1 MGDKIRI
8 QGNQY
13 DFAST
18 SLKIDGE
25 PFYGFTAISWAQK
38 RERKKAYG
46 AGKHAA
52 PRGRSRGVYSAEA
65 KITMWRDS
73 YTELCKALAA
83 KAADATSFGDVEFP
97 MVLQYVEDE
106 SNQDPVTVE
115 LLDVAIVGED
125 SSAEESGDPDKV
137 EVALDVMRIKTNGLT
152 LYSSNGGT
160 L

>member
-1 MGDKIRI
+1 MGDKVRI

-18 SLKIDGE
+18 SCKFDGE
-25 PFYGFTAISWAQK
+25 PIYGYKAISWSQK

-52 PRGRSRGVYSAEA
+52 PRGRSRGTYSAEA
-65 KITMWRDS
+65 KITLWRDT

-97 MVLQYVEDE
+97 IVLQYVEDE

-115 LLDVAIVGED
+115 FLDVVIGGED
-125 SSAEESGDPDKV
+125 SSSEESGDPDSV
-137 EVALDVMRIKTNGLT
+137 EVTLDVMRIKVNGLT
-152 LYSSNGGT
+152 LYSSEGGK